1 MYSTKHGSG
10 AGRALRVSAPA
21 FLAAATLIGAVAC
34 SSSSSSSTSS
44 GASGSSSPAAS
55 GASSSGSALSTAGLS
70 AFLPGK
76 VASGTPVSIGL
87 INNEG
92 SSAAAEPAVG
102 DAALA
107 AADYAN
113 AELGGI
119 GGHPIKV
126 IRCSENE
133 DTASATACANQMV
146 QDNVATVVIGTTG
159 LGNVIVPIVTKAGI
173 PIAQVTGESTA
184 ETTNP
189 LAYSWSGGYEATL
202 TGAAKY
208 AASKGYKNVT
218 AFVVNVPSAIAGAQ
232 ALGVPVFKSQGV
244 ALKIEGVPPGVPDA
258 TSQVTAGLTDGA
270 SASLTIAD
278 SGTCASVL
286 KALNVVNPSLPAL
299 AITACLSTA
308 TVQSLGSAL
317 DGVKIFG
324 SSAPQAEDAEGKLYR
339 YVMAKYSPKTDA
351 TGYAVIGYQDM
362 LGLVRA
368 TAAGGLTGTPAPASI
383 NTAIKAAANVPLPAA
398 GGLQFT
404 CNGKALPALPSLCS
418 LGEVMVTVQNG
429 VGTNPQIIK

>member
-1 MYSTKHGSG
+1 MDSTKHGSG
-10 AGRALRVSAPA
+10 AGRALRKGAPA
-21 FLAAATLIGAVAC
+21 FLAAATLIGAAAC
-34 SSSSSSSTSS
+34 SSSSSGSSS
-44 GASGSSSPAAS
+44 ASGGTSSSPAAS
-55 GASSSGSALSTAGLS
+55 SASSSGGALSTAGLS
-70 AFLPGK
+70 AYLPGK

-92 SSAAAEPAVG
+92 SSPAAEPAVG

-119 GGHPIKV
+119 AGHPLKV

-133 DTASATACANQMV
+133 DTASATACANEMV
-146 QDNVATVVIGTTG
+146 QDNVAAVVIGTTG
-159 LGNVIVPIVTKAGI
+159 LGDTVVPIVTKAGI
-173 PIAQVTGESTA
+173 PVGQVTGESTE

-189 LAYSWSGGYEATL
+189 MAYSWSGGYEATL

-208 AASKGYKNVT
+208 SASKGYKNVT
-218 AFVVNVPSAIAGAQ
+218 AFVVNVPSAIAGAK
-232 ALGVPVFKSQGV
+232 ALGVPIFKAQGV
-244 ALKIEGVPPGVPDA
+244 NLTIEGVPSGVPDA
-258 TSQVTAGLTDGA
+258 TAQVTAGLGSGA
-270 SASLTIAD
+270 DASITIAD
-278 SGTCASVL
+278 TGTCSSVL
-286 KALNVVNPSLPAL
+286 KALNVVNPSLPVM

-308 TVQSLGSAL
+308 TINAVGSAL
-317 DGVKIFG
+317 NGVKIFG
-324 SSAPQAEDAEGKLYR
+324 SSAPQAGDGESKLYQ

-351 TGYAVIGYQDM
+351 TGYAVIGYQSM

-368 TAAGGLTGTPAPASI
+368 VADGGLKGAVTPAAV

-404 CNGKALPALPSLCS
+404 CNGKALPTLPSLCS

-429 VGTNPQIIK
+429 VGIDPQVIK

>member
-1 MYSTKHGSG
+1 MDSTKHGSG
-10 AGRALRVSAPA
+10 AGRAMRKGAPA

-34 SSSSSSSTSS
+34 SSSSSGSSS
-44 GASGSSSPAAS
+44 ASGGTSSPAAS

-70 AFLPGK
+70 AYLPGK
-76 VASGTPVSIGL
+76 VASGTPVTIGL

-102 DAALA
+102 DAAIA

-113 AELGGI
+113 AELGGLA
-119 GGHPIKV
+119 GHPIKV

-133 DTASATACANQMV
+133 DTASATACANEMV
-146 QDNVATVVIGTTG
+146 QDNVAAVVIGTTG
-159 LGNVIVPIVTKAGI
+159 LGDTIVPIVTKAGI
-173 PIAQVTGESTA
+173 PVGQVTGESTQ

-232 ALGVPVFKSQGV
+232 QLGVPVFKSQGV
-244 ALKIEGVPPGVPDA
+244 TLKIEGVPPGVPDA
-258 TSQVTAGLTDGA
+258 TSQVTAGLSDGA
-270 SASLTIAD
+270 NASLTIAD
-278 SGTCASVL
+278 SGTCASIL
-286 KALNVVNPSLPAL
+286 KALNVVNPSLPTL
-299 AITACLSTA
+299 AITSCLSTA

-317 DGVKIFG
+317 NGVKIFG
-324 SSAPQAEDAEGKLYR
+324 SSSPQSDDAEGKLYR
-339 YVMAKYSPKTDA
+339 YVMAKYSPKTD
-351 TGYAVIGYQDM
+351 TGGYAVIGYQDM

-368 TAAGGLTGTPAPASI
+368 TAAGGLKGTPTPATI

-398 GGLQFT
+398 AGLAFT

-418 LGEVMVTVQNG
+418 LGEVMVTVNNG
-429 VGTNPQIIK
+429 VGTDPVIIK